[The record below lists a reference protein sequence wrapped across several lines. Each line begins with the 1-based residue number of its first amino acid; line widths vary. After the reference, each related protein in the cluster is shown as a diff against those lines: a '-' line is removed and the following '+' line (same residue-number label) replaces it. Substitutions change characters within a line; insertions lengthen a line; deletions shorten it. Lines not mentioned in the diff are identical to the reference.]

1 MYNLGSYGQV
11 CIINMFKC
19 NKDHPEPNM
28 NLLYELSLESA
39 ALKLVFSFFFFFLI
53 LILIEMVRESQ
64 TWILKTVK
72 TVVAYRASLEHLGA
86 SVDVLCG
93 PFLLFT

>member
-39 ALKLVFSFFFFFLI
+39 ALKLVFSFFFF

>member
-39 ALKLVFSFFFFFLI
+39 ALKLVFSFFFFFNFNTDRNG
-53 LILIEMVRESQ
+53 ERESNMD
-64 TWILKTVK
+64 
-72 TVVAYRASLEHLGA
+72 S
-86 SVDVLCG
+86 
-93 PFLLFT
+93 

>member
-39 ALKLVFSFFFFFLI
+39 ALKLVFSFFFNFNTDRNG
-53 LILIEMVRESQ
+53 ERESNMD
-64 TWILKTVK
+64 
-72 TVVAYRASLEHLGA
+72 S
-86 SVDVLCG
+86 
-93 PFLLFT
+93 

>member
-39 ALKLVFSFFFFFLI
+39 ALKLVFSFFFFLNFNTDRNG
-53 LILIEMVRESQ
+53 ERESNMD
-64 TWILKTVK
+64 
-72 TVVAYRASLEHLGA
+72 S
-86 SVDVLCG
+86 
-93 PFLLFT
+93 

>member
-1 MYNLGSYGQV
+1 MYNLSSYGQV
-11 CIINMFKC
+11 CIINIFKY

-28 NLLYELSLESA
+28 NLLYDLSLESA
-39 ALKLVFSFFFFFLI
+39 ALKLVFSLKKKI
-53 LILIEMVRESQ
+53 ILIEMVRESQ
-64 TWILKTVK
+64 LWILNTVK

-86 SVDVLCG
+86 IVDVLCG

>member
-39 ALKLVFSFFFFFLI
+39 ALKLVFSFFFFFNTDRNG
-53 LILIEMVRESQ
+53 ERESNMD
-64 TWILKTVK
+64 
-72 TVVAYRASLEHLGA
+72 S
-86 SVDVLCG
+86 
-93 PFLLFT
+93 